1 MSRHC
6 HCVVTIAMVPSL
18 SLLLPLGI
26 IPRIAHSLSLLSP
39 LRHPLHCMRLAAL
52 PVDCCPF
59 SDFFCSPCN
68 IHCCCRC
75 HQCSGDSSQF
85 ATTAQLPLPVCFIF
99 MAVPMH
105 CSCFG
110 FCLAMPQGLLLMPVD
125 CCLSKQQKLIFL
137 GCSNA
142 PAATI
147 TCVAATAT
155 TNSEP

>member
-1 MSRHC
+1 VLLLLLWCHHYHCCCHLASSLALHAAC
-6 HCVVTIAMVPSL
+6 HCCC
-18 SLLLPLGI
+18 
-26 IPRIAHSLSLLSP
+26 HWH
-39 LRHPLHCMRLAAL
+39 HPLHCMRLAAL
-52 PVDCCPF
+52 LVDCCPF

-68 IHCCCRC
+68 IHCCCQC

>member
-1 MSRHC
+1 VLLLLLWCHRYHCCCHLASSLALHAAC
-6 HCVVTIAMVPSL
+6 HCC
-18 SLLLPLGI
+18 
-26 IPRIAHSLSLLSP
+26 RHW
-39 LRHPLHCMRLAAL
+39 RHPLHCMRLAAL